1 MLASCYIGWRLIG
14 TLCVRGNGF
23 VTFFWPSSAA
33 WYINK
38 YLIFHSPTV
47 LSIADGHRKNAC
59 LTGYIWV
66 NRNCLSH
73 VFSIVFH
80 HSFSVCHPAPLLQWT
95 LCLSDL
101 CRCCYS
107 WNSSFLLN
115 NVHNSKVSH
124 ALHSNP
130 IPLYASVWVCG
141 NSERLLLVRSDMGH
155 AES

>member
-1 MLASCYIGWRLIG
+1 MLHWLAFDKEP
-14 TLCVRGNGF
+14 F
-23 VTFFWPSSAA
+23 VSGVMALLLFSDCHQLPGISMF
-33 WYINK
+33 
-38 YLIFHSPTV
+38 LIFHSPII
-47 LSIADGHRKNAC
+47 LSIADGHRKNTC
-59 LTGYIWV
+59 LTGHMWV
-66 NRNCLSH
+66 NWNCLSH

-80 HSFSVCHPAPLLQWT
+80 HSFSVCHPAPLLQWM
-95 LCLSDL
+95 LCLSGL

-115 NVHNSKVSH
+115 NVHISKVSH

-141 NSERLLLVRSDMGH
+141 NSERLLLVLSDMGH